1 MVGTITVQP
10 GDAAHDGA
18 HSGPARAPLFQAIPM
33 VALQHRGATQLPDPL
48 RQVAELLE
56 TLPNDWL
63 QQAWTGEHGAL
74 ERVLQQQLQALDGAQ
89 PPEQAVALVLLLWC
103 SGAAD
108 LGDTLLL
115 ELDDR
120 WPAWGLVPDHWGL
133 WPGAAEPGP
142 LQAAL
147 KAVLR
152 AALDWRHGPNNAV
165 GDQPA
170 LSLWREWA
178 TAADPAAAPFDPE
191 AAWRRLLEPAALVRL
206 LLLLAPEGAADRLR
220 GELEPQLVEAVGERV
235 VEQHPQEAL
244 RFWSGIS
251 QRCPSWDYA
260 RLKTADLSL
269 QSGQLQ
275 RCAVALAAATAEQ
288 RSNPWLHDIQAR
300 LAMAQ
305 GQPAEALRCW
315 EAAMAAATGD
325 GELVEL
331 LRQRRREAE
340 WEVEL
345 SGGMPVAAGSGE
357 ADLER
362 FAQRLDA
369 LAQRFQVVLPL
380 PPAGAEAN
388 PEAFAAFLDQAGGRL
403 ALAG

>member
-1 MVGTITVQP
+1 
-10 GDAAHDGA
+10 
-18 HSGPARAPLFQAIPM
+18 M
-33 VALQHRGATQLPDPL
+33 VALQHRDAPQLRDPL
-48 RQVAELLE
+48 RQVAALLE
-56 TLPNDWL
+56 TLPADWL
-63 QQAWTGEHGAL
+63 QPAWAGEREAL
-74 ERVLQQQLQALDGAQ
+74 ERLQQQQLQTMAGAQ
-89 PPEQAVALVLLLWC
+89 PPEQAEKLVLLLWC

-108 LGDTLLL
+108 LGDSLLL
-115 ELDDR
+115 ELDGR
-120 WPAWGLVPDHWGL
+120 WPELKLVPDRWGL
-133 WPGAAEPGP
+133 WPGAAEPAP
-142 LQAAL
+142 QQAEL
-147 KAVLR
+147 NAVLE
-152 AALDWRHGPNNAV
+152 AALDWRHAPNAD
-165 GDQPA
+165 GSA
-170 LSLWREWA
+170 WALWREWV
-178 TAADPAAAPFDPE
+178 AAAPSTDS
-191 AAWRRLLEPAALVRL
+191 AAEWRRLLEPAALVRL
-206 LLLLAPEGAADRLR
+206 LLLLAPAGAADRLR

-244 RFWSGIS
+244 LFWSGIS

-269 QSGQLQ
+269 QNGQLQ
-275 RCAVALAAATAEQ
+275 RCGAALAAATAEQ

-315 EAAMAAATGD
+315 DAAMAAAKGD

-345 SGGMPVAAGSGE
+345 GGGAPVEAGSGE
-357 ADLER
+357 AELER
-362 FAQRLDA
+362 FAQRLEE
-369 LAQRFQVVLPL
+369 LAQRFQVVLPSRQ
-380 PPAGAEAN
+380 AGAEAD